1 MKWVKFRI
9 KTVTDAEDIIIST
22 LYDLGLEGAQIEDKV
37 PLTAMEK
44 EQMFVDI
51 LPDGP
56 EDDGIAYL
64 SFFVEEKEDGSLEV
78 AGEKTTTEAVLA
90 DVKQELEDLRQF
102 MDIGEGSVVVDETED
117 IDWINNWKQYFHQF
131 YIDDILV
138 IPSWENIK
146 PEDTD
151 KMVLH
156 IDPGTAFGTGMHET
170 TQLCIR
176 QLRKFITPETELLD
190 VGTGSGILAIL
201 SLMFGAK
208 HAVGTD
214 LDICAVEA
222 VAQNCEVNGIDP
234 AQFDM
239 MIGNIIT
246 DKEVQDKVGYECYDI
261 VVANI
266 LADVL
271 VPLTPVIVHQLKK
284 GGIYITS
291 GIIDD
296 KEQTVVE
303 AVKAAG
309 LEVLEV
315 TYQGEWVSV
324 TARKNQRIFNNV
336 SVFCRAGAD
345 RCGGKKRHH
354 PGSRC
359 QSY

>member
-1 MKWVKFRI
+1 MKWKKFKI
-9 KTVTDAEDIIIST
+9 KTVTEAEDIIIST
-22 LYDLGLEGAQIEDKV
+22 LYDIGLEGAQIEDKV
-37 PLTAMEK
+37 PLTAAEK

-56 EDDGIAYL
+56 EDDGIAWL
-64 SFFVEEKEDGSLEV
+64 SFFVEETEDGRLQV
-78 AGEKTTTEAVLA
+78 NGEDTDEKAVMES
-90 DVKQELEDLRQF
+90 VQKELEELRSF
-102 MDIGEGSVVVDETED
+102 CDIGEGSIEVEETED

-131 YIDDILV
+131 YIDDLLV
-138 IPSWENIK
+138 IPSWETVEE
-146 PEDTD
+146 EDQG

-176 QLRKFITPETELLD
+176 QLKKYVTPDTVLLD
-190 VGTGSGILAIL
+190 VGTGSGILGIL
-201 SLMFGAK
+201 ALMFGAQRV
-208 HAVGTD
+208 VGTD

-222 VAQNCEVNGIDP
+222 VRENLESNHIDP
-234 AQFDM
+234 EKFEM

-246 DKEVQDKVGYECYDI
+246 EKEIQDRVGYGCYDI
-261 VVANI
+261 VAANI

-271 VPLTPVIVHQLKK
+271 VALSPVIVNQMKP

-296 KEQTVVE
+296 KETVVVE

-315 TYQGEWVSV
+315 AHQGEWVGV
-324 TARKNQRIFNNV
+324 TARKPV
-336 SVFCRAGAD
+336 
-345 RCGGKKRHH
+345 
-354 PGSRC
+354 
-359 QSY
+359 

>member
-1 MKWVKFRI
+1 MKWVRFRI
-9 KTVTDAEDIIIST
+9 KTTTEAEDIIIST
-22 LYDLGLEGAQIEDKV
+22 LYDIGLEGAQIEDRV
-37 PLTAMEK
+37 PLTALEK

-64 SFFVEEKEDGSLEV
+64 NFFVEKKEDGNLEIQ
-78 AGEKTTTEAVLA
+78 GETTDADTVLKKVEA
-90 DVKQELEDLRQF
+90 ELEDLKLF
-102 MDIGEGSVVVDETED
+102 CDIGEGTITVDETED

-138 IPSWENIK
+138 IPSWEDIK
-146 PEDTD
+146 PSDRDRLT
-151 KMVLH
+151 LH

-176 QLRKFITPETELLD
+176 QLRKYVTSETELLD

-214 LDICAVEA
+214 LDVCAVEA
-222 VAQNCEVNGIDP
+222 VAQNCEANGVDRDK
-234 AQFDM
+234 FDM
-239 MIGNIIT
+239 MTGNIIT
-246 DKEVQDKVGYECYDI
+246 DKEVQDKVGYGCYDI

-271 VPLTPVIVHQLKK
+271 VPLTPVIVNQLKP

-296 KEQTVVE
+296 KEQTVRDAVE
-303 AVKAAG
+303 AAG
-309 LEVLEV
+309 LEIVEV

-324 TARKNQRIFNNV
+324 TA
-336 SVFCRAGAD
+336 
-345 RCGGKKRHH
+345 KKV
-354 PGSRC
+354 
-359 QSY
+359 